1 MITLEEEFKKE
12 VAAHK
17 CRVLKAKLIEY
28 HRTIDGVSDGVNIP
42 YFMDY
47 YSPESKA
54 NRDILML
61 VLLNDGLKE
70 YDRLYELAYQDFAKR
85 GEF

>member
-1 MITLEEEFKKE
+1 
-12 VAAHK
+12 
-17 CRVLKAKLIEY
+17 
-28 HRTIDGVSDGVNIP
+28 
-42 YFMDY
+42 MDY

-70 YDRLYELAYQDFAKR
+70 YDRLYELAYQDLAQR